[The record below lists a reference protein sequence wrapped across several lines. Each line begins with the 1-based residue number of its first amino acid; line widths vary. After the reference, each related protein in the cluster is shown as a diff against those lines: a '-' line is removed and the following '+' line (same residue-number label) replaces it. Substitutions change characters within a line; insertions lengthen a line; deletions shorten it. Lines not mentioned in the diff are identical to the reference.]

1 LSPGVEYSRGDVI
14 LVRMDFSDRS
24 GSKVRPALV
33 VSSDEY
39 NTASPDVLIASI
51 TSNRNAVAHL
61 GDHQIEHWE
70 DANLLKPS
78 LLQSKLATVES
89 TVIRR
94 KLGSL
99 APTDL
104 KAFDSG
110 LRQALSL

>member
-1 LSPGVEYSRGDVI
+1 ME
-14 LVRMDFSDRS
+14 FSDRS

-39 NTASPDVLIASI
+39 NDSGPDVLIASI
-51 TSNRNAVAHL
+51 TSNQNAVAHL

-78 LLQSKLATVES
+78 LLQSKLATVEP
-89 TVIRR
+89 TMIRR

-99 APTDL
+99 APADL

-110 LRQALSL
+110 LRQALGL

>member
-1 LSPGVEYSRGDVI
+1 ME
-14 LVRMDFSDRS
+14 FSDRS

-39 NTASPDVLIASI
+39 NNSGPDVLIASI

-78 LLQSKLATVES
+78 LLQSKLATVEPAM
-89 TVIRR
+89 IRR
-94 KLGSL
+94 KLGAL
-99 APTDL
+99 APADL

-110 LRQALSL
+110 LRRALSL